1 MLSAPRTR
9 STLTTALLVGLLST
23 LILAGSAHAAD
34 KPFSVVLSNADGS
47 TPATLA
53 AGTTGTVRATYTNI
67 NTQQQLGSSN
77 LVVPAGLQVV
87 SASPSSKATVSGNT
101 VQLRNLNLA
110 GGASTTITMQVA
122 AGCSAANYVWP
133 APLTKQANNF
143 NGPPGND
150 LNLDAASSDLRTVVS
165 GSCTL
170 HFVNQPANA
179 RIAQAITSVAYDPS
193 GAPITV
199 EVLNGTGQR
208 VTGSTPAVTMAIG
221 TNAGGGTLSGTK
233 TVNVN
238 ATTGLASFSTLSI
251 DRAGANYT
259 LVASSPG
266 IASATSGTFN
276 IDQYSVFCAEDVDCN
291 VLIPL
296 SGSNQSFGGSSSVKV
311 TALQGQITD
320 TDSGFLTS
328 SLGVGGPLDCAGYK
342 EFTPDIVAIAYSALD
357 REKSVIATIDKKVMN
372 AESNNGTPTLQSCFG
387 APFTFATIPGT
398 RSRSTRPSAWAWLG
412 IQGPAA

>member
-1 MLSAPRTR
+1 M
-9 STLTTALLVGLLST
+9 ALLVGLLST
-23 LILAGSAHAAD
+23 LIIAGSAHAAD

-133 APLTKQANNF
+133 APVTKQANNF

-170 HFVNQPANA
+170 HFV
-179 RIAQAITSVAYDPS
+179 TS
-193 GAPITV
+193 
-199 EVLNGTGQR
+199 
-208 VTGSTPAVTMAIG
+208 
-221 TNAGGGTLSGTK
+221 AGECPR
-233 TVNVN
+233 
-238 ATTGLASFSTLSI
+238 
-251 DRAGANYT
+251 RAGDHERRLRPERRADH
-259 LVASSPG
+259 G
-266 IASATSGTFN
+266 RG
-276 IDQYSVFCAEDVDCN
+276 
-291 VLIPL
+291 
-296 SGSNQSFGGSSSVKV
+296 
-311 TALQGQITD
+311 
-320 TDSGFLTS
+320 
-328 SLGVGGPLDCAGYK
+328 
-342 EFTPDIVAIAYSALD
+342 
-357 REKSVIATIDKKVMN
+357 
-372 AESNNGTPTLQSCFG
+372 
-387 APFTFATIPGT
+387 
-398 RSRSTRPSAWAWLG
+398 RSTGPGSA
-412 IQGPAA
+412 